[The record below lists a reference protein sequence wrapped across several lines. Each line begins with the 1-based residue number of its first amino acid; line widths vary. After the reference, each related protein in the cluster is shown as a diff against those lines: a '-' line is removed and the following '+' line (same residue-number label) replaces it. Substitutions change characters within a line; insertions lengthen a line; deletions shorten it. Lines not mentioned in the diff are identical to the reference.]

1 MRALIQKVNRAKV
14 IVGEK
19 GVGEI
24 GRGLLVFL
32 GIGKEDDE
40 TKIEPLITKIIE
52 LRIFPNQD
60 KKFDLSL
67 IDVKGEA
74 LIVSQFT
81 LYGDCLSGRRP
92 DFFAAAEPEKA
103 QRLYDLFVK
112 KIKEKVNKVETGVFA
127 AYMKVELEN
136 DGPVTL
142 LIEK

>member
-14 IVGEK
+14 TVAGK
-19 GVGEI
+19 VVGEI
-24 GRGLLVFL
+24 GRGLIIFL

-40 TKIEPLITKIIE
+40 TRIEPLISKIIE

-74 LIVSQFT
+74 LVVSQFT

-92 DFFAAAEPEKA
+92 DFFSAAPLERAKE
-103 QRLYDLFVK
+103 LYDLFVETLK
-112 KIKEKVNKVETGVFA
+112 KSVTKVETGVFA